1 MHKKPI
7 LCIFFLLISNK
18 MRTFAPQSLT
28 IYFVVKN
35 TFFYRGVEISVKSLY
50 KL

>member
-28 IYFVVKN
+28 ICFVL
-35 TFFYRGVEISVKSLY
+35 KSPSLIEGQ
-50 KL
+50 K